1 MKREEFQNPKFRD
14 IQKLI
19 ASKLEFSSVKK
30 EPMNEAGAIQTP
42 SPQSPL
48 VAVRPIPKSVDV
60 ERKAPPC
67 SSLPPPPPPP
77 PPPALPRPTARAA
90 TTQKAPALVESYRSL
105 TRQEGRRCSSG
116 SGNNNK
122 PAAISVHTSIVGE
135 IQNRSAHLLAVSI

>member
-1 MKREEFQNPKFRD
+1 
-14 IQKLI
+14 
-19 ASKLEFSSVKK
+19 
-30 EPMNEAGAIQTP
+30 MNEASAIQT
-42 SPQSPL
+42 SPL
-48 VAVRPIPKSVDV
+48 VAIRPIPKSVDV

-67 SSLPPPPPPP
+67 SSAPPPPPP
-77 PPPALPRPTARAA
+77 PPPALPRPTVRAA

-105 TRQEGRRCSSG
+105 TRQEGRRGSSG